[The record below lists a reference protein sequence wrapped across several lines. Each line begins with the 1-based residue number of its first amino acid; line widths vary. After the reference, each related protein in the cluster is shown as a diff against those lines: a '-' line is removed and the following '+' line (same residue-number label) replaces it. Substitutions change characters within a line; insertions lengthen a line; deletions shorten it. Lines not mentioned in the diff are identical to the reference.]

1 MSLFAGID
9 MSAHT
14 TSLALVDD
22 EINTVANKRILRL
35 YHPGMSNFEKSLPVN
50 TWK

>member
-35 YHPGMSNFEKSLPVN
+35 YHPGILRGVYTGENY
-50 TWK
+50 